1 MQHNQA
7 SATDGFNMNNEKL
20 LDRQDILQM
29 FPISVRTLQYWR
41 TKGVLPYSKIGG
53 KIFYKLSDVWEMVRK
68 NKVVKK

>member
-1 MQHNQA
+1 MQHNQVP
-7 SATDGFNMNNEKL
+7 STDGFNMNNEKL

-41 TKGVLPYSKIGG
+41 TKGILPHSKIGN
-53 KIFYKLSDVWEMVRK
+53 KIFYRQKDVEEMVMK